1 MEQNFVEEERE
12 KVRCDEG
19 KESIRE
25 GLWRG
30 TVFLKH
36 RSISQEFKLHIP
48 QCSTA
53 VFTLL

>member
-1 MEQNFVEEERE
+1 VEQNFVEEERE